1 MLVTSDNETLRG
13 GLLPEENNPER
24 RSASR
29 RRIFAVLAVFFGLL
43 LGFSFAELGVRL
55 FGVEPPKMMTKRQ
68 LIDLDHDQP
77 LYYHC
82 YPDNPHGEFQ
92 PVPDAS
98 QGQWQLHEYT
108 FEKTRLPLERLR
120 ETPWC
125 VEYLH
130 SSKGIRDREFAELT
144 PPGKT
149 RIALVGDSFV
159 FGEGVPVHKTLP
171 RQLQEKLGDRI
182 ECINAGQ
189 VGANAEQEFAILNSI
204 LLDADCRRIVLVI
217 IPNDIPLTP
226 SLAKEQDYIND
237 FILIRD
243 RYLEQAWDK
252 SLWLGHSRVVDLVT
266 APRAMAKIRQETI
279 AWYLRCYSAERN
291 RRNLAWMRQQF
302 QDVGARKDCHVAV
315 VLYPLLESL
324 DEDYPLVEVH
334 EVIRQMV
341 ERAGL
346 PFLDLTPVFAGQKTS
361 ELWVHETDHHPNGQA
376 HQLAATAI
384 YEWLQM
390 SDPLDLSDG
399 PVLETAQ

>member
-1 MLVTSDNETLRG
+1 MTSDNETLKAELSAEAGRAAG
-13 GLLPEENNPER
+13 
-24 RSASR
+24 RSAGR
-29 RRIFAVLAVFFGLL
+29 RRVFAVLAMCFGLL
-43 LGFSFAELGVRL
+43 LGFGFAELGVRL
-55 FGVEPPKMMTKRQ
+55 FGVEPPKIMSKRQ
-68 LIDLDHDQP
+68 LIDIDHEQP

-92 PVPDAS
+92 PVPNVS
-98 QGQWQLHEYT
+98 NGQWQLHEYT
-108 FEKTRLPLERLR
+108 FEQTRLPLERLT

-130 SSKGIRDREFAELT
+130 STKGIRDREFTDIT

-159 FGEGVPVHKTLP
+159 FGEGVPVSKTLP
-171 RQLQEKLGDRI
+171 QQLQEKLGDRI

-189 VGANAEQEFAILNSI
+189 VGANAEQEFDILNSI
-204 LLDADCRRIVLVI
+204 LIDADCSRIVLVM

-243 RYLEQAWDK
+243 RYLEQAWNK

-279 AWYLRCYSAERN
+279 TWYQRCYSPERN
-291 RRNLAWMRQQF
+291 RQNLIWMRQQF
-302 QDVGARKDCHVAV
+302 RDLGARKDCHVAV
-315 VLYPLLESL
+315 VLFPLLESL
-324 DEDYPLVEVH
+324 DEEYPLADVH
-334 EVIRQMV
+334 KVLRQMV
-341 ERAGL
+341 EEAGL
-346 PFLDLTPVFAGQKTS
+346 PFLDLTPVFVGRKTR

-390 SDPLDLSDG
+390 SDPLELSDG
-399 PVLETAQ
+399 PAPETAR